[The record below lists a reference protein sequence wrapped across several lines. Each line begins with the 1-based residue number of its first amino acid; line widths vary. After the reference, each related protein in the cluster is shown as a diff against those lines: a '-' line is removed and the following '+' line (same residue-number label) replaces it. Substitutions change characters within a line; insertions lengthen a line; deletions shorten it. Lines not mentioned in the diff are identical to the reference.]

1 MRRAALS
8 PLRLAFA
15 LSGLL
20 PLAGLA
26 ARPVDTQAL
35 VWTGFV
41 AVVLPAPAPRISA
54 RRFLL
59 AAIATGMAVEL
70 AAWAGHYAA
79 CSPEPALFHPQLG
92 RDLLIGVGFYS
103 GLGLTWAWLVRRFG
117 FSVGECFAVNGAMG
131 VFLEQQGAA
140 FLAGLQALPEGA
152 LLWVFVFLIY
162 GPMAAIPRRLAI
174 PAGTAAPPRRPWH
187 YPVAALA
194 ASAGAFAGTYAF
206 GLVLMALGLLPEPRS
221 ICAAPFW

>member
-1 MRRAALS
+1 
-8 PLRLAFA
+8 
-15 LSGLL
+15 
-20 PLAGLA
+20 
-26 ARPVDTQAL
+26 
-35 VWTGFV
+35 
-41 AVVLPAPAPRISA
+41 
-54 RRFLL
+54 
-59 AAIATGMAVEL
+59 MAVEL